1 MKIIKLL
8 ALAAALFAVYG
19 FAGRSP
25 AVPDGASAGVGRD
38 KNKPAAVDRKVDGVS
53 SASRKKR
60 KRPRR
65 NAPAEVQSQAGA

>member
-1 MKIIKLL
+1 MKAFKLL

-25 AVPDGASAGVGRD
+25 AVPDGVNAGVGKAGD
-38 KNKPAAVDRKVDGVS
+38 KPAAVGRKVDGVS

-60 KRPRR
+60 KHSRR
-65 NAPAEVQSQAGA
+65 TE